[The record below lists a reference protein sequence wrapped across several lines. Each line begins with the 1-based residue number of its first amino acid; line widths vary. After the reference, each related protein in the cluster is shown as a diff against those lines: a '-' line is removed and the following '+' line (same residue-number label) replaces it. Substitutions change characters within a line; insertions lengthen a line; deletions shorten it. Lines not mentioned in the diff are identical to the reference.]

1 MAEGKL
7 KINSENIMPIIKKW
21 LYSDKDIFLRELV
34 SNATDATSKLKIL
47 ADKGEATLPKDPVAE
62 PIVEEVKDQAEVT
75 TEENKSDTTEQAQKD
90 AEKKP
95 IVKEALA
102 ITVSLDKENKL
113 LTISDNGLG
122 MTKEEVEKYITDVA
136 FSGAAEFVEK
146 YQKDSDNGGII
157 GHFGLGFYSA
167 FMVAEKVEIKSKSHV
182 EGAQAVH
189 WSCDGSSSY
198 SIEEIDKENVGT
210 DVILHIN
217 DDEMLDEHKLK
228 SILKKYCLF
237 LPHPIY
243 FEEEKINDEEPLW
256 MKKPSECTDED
267 YKTFFRKLYPMEEE
281 PIFWVHLNVDHPF
294 NLKGILYF
302 PKVNPRFDFQTSSIQ
317 LYSNRVFV
325 SNNLKD
331 LFPDFLTVMRGAIE
345 SSDIPL
351 NVSRSYLQM
360 NSTVKKLSTHIA
372 KKLGDRLKSF
382 ASGDK
387 EKYESIWGDIET
399 IVKLGALRE
408 EKFYDR
414 VKDVLLYKTIE
425 NKYLTAEEYL
435 EKHKD
440 EYQNKVFYTTEE
452 EETTFLSMYKEKG
465 IEVVKGGG
473 PLDSALFNSL
483 EMKLSCSFQRIDGG
497 ITDMILDDQEKEK
510 AKKAKEASEK
520 DSDDKDKKEGDDSQE
535 TTPDEF
541 AHLTSF
547 VKESLEMEHVD
558 VQAKGLTSKELPGFV
573 MIDEGTRRMRD
584 YLAMSQ
590 KEMPREAFSRHT
602 FVINT
607 NNSLVESM
615 HKLKETSPEL
625 SKKLVKQVYDLSLLS
640 QKEMHPD
647 ALGDFIKRTG
657 TVIEELAAQA
667 SKG

>member
-1 MAEGKL
+1 MADGKL
-7 KINSENIMPIIKKW
+7 KINSENIMPIIKKA
-21 LYSDKDIFLRELV
+21 LYSDIDIFLRELV

-47 ADKGEATLPKDPVAE
+47 ESRGEARLPKE
-62 PIVEEVKDQAEVT
+62 TKVEVEIETKEG
-75 TEENKSDTTEQAQKD
+75 EEAPKKSL
-90 AEKKP
+90 
-95 IVKEALA
+95 IKESLA
-102 ITVSLDKENKL
+102 ITISLDKENKL
-113 LTISDNGLG
+113 LTISDHGLG

-146 YQKDSDNGGII
+146 YQSDADNGGII

-167 FMVAEKVEIKSKSHV
+167 FMVADKVEIKSLSHK

-189 WSCDGSSSY
+189 WTCDGSSSY
-198 SIEEIDKENVGT
+198 KIEDIEKERVGT
-210 DVILHIN
+210 DVILHITEE
-217 DDEMLDEHKLK
+217 EMLDENRLK
-228 SILKKYCLF
+228 EILKKYCSF

-243 FEEEKINDEEPLW
+243 FEEEKINDQEPLW
-256 MKKPSECTDED
+256 MKKPADCTDEE
-267 YKTFFRKLYPMEEE
+267 YKAFFKKLYPMEEE

-294 NLKGILYF
+294 HLKGILYF
-302 PKVNPRFDFQTSSIQ
+302 PKVNPRFDFQSSSIQ

-331 LFPDFLTVMRGAIE
+331 LFPDFLTVMRGAID

-382 ASGDK
+382 ASADK
-387 EKYESIWGDIET
+387 ERFEKVWGDLET

-414 VKDVLLYKTIE
+414 VKDILIYKTIE
-425 NKYLTAEEYL
+425 GNYLTAAEYL

-440 EYQNKVFYTTEE
+440 AYENKIFYTEE
-452 EETTFLSMYKEKG
+452 QEETNFLTMYKEKG
-465 IEVVKGGG
+465 IEVLKGGG
-473 PLDSALFNSL
+473 PLDSALFNTL
-483 EMKLSCSFQRIDGG
+483 ESKLSCHFQRIDGG
-497 ITDMILDDQEKEK
+497 ISDMILDDKEKEK
-510 AKKAKEASEK
+510 AKAKADTEK
-520 DSDDKDKKEGDDSQE
+520 DNADDKKDAEAEVDEYADL
-535 TTPDEF
+535 TT
-541 AHLTSF
+541 F
-547 VKESLEMEHVD
+547 VKDSLGLEFVD

-584 YLAMSQ
+584 YFAMSQ
-590 KEMPREAFSRHT
+590 KEMPREAFSKHT

-607 NNSLVESM
+607 NSSLVESM
-615 HKLKETSPEL
+615 HKLKDSAPEL

-640 QKEMHPD
+640 QKEMHPE

-657 TVIEELAAQA
+657 SVIEELALQA
-667 SKG
+667 AKK